1 MRRHTR
7 KTATALLGLGLGLFL
22 TGCAG
27 DPDRSPEAQAVA
39 DAINVV
45 FHHGK
50 WRQIP
55 ATPENQVETIIFEQ
69 RVAFAEGTPLLDRTA
84 RQAVDRL
91 LEEARPDSGSLINLS
106 VPAAGS
112 STTTLDRL
120 TLQRLEAVRV
130 LLADRGYPSALATDA
145 AGRVAVLGENEVGLT
160 VSKVMAVLPDCSQP
174 QPLEPDRPDFS
185 TGFGCA
191 NTNNLGVMVANPAD
205 LERGR
210 PLEPADAEA
219 HSLPILRYR
228 IGEPKPLEEEDTKSQ

>member
-1 MRRHTR
+1 MRSHTR
-7 KTATALLGLGLGLFL
+7 KTATALLCLGFVLS
-22 TGCAG
+22 GCAG
-27 DPDRSPEAQAVA
+27 DPDRAPEAQAVA

-69 RVAFAEGTPLLDRTA
+69 RVAFAEGTPLLDRAA
-84 RQAVDRL
+84 REAIDRL
-91 LEEARPDSGSLINLS
+91 LEEARPESGSLINLS
-106 VPAAGS
+106 IPATGG

-120 TLQRLEAVRV
+120 SLQRLEAVRV
-130 LLADRGYPSALATDA
+130 VLADRGYPSALASDA
-145 AGRVAVLGENEVGLT
+145 LGRVAVLSENEVGLT
-160 VSKVMAVLPDCSQP
+160 VAKAMAVLPDCSQP
-174 QPLEPDRPDFS
+174 QPLEPDRPNFNA
-185 TGFGCA
+185 GFGCSNA
-191 NTNNLGVMVANPAD
+191 NNLGVMVANPAD

-219 HSLPILRYR
+219 HSLSILRYR